1 MFYSQF
7 ILAKKGPLGTIWIAA
22 HLERKLRKNQ
32 VADTD
37 IGVSV
42 DSILFPEAPIAL
54 RLSSHLL
61 LGVVRIYSRKVNYL
75 FHDCSEALLK
85 IKQAFRS
92 TAVDLPP
99 EESTAPYH
107 SITLP
112 ETFHLDDF
120 ELPDSAGDFVD
131 HHVSTKEQ
139 ITLQD
144 TMDGT
149 GYSTLQFGL
158 DERFGDGNASQIRLD
173 LDEDLFLEDS
183 HPSSQLAS
191 SNVAPGECA
200 VHQGQSSSSIPLTQ
214 MDIDHD
220 QNGLVE
226 DIDTEATKE
235 LSNSHERHTHPSIL
249 YMKKNDI
256 YNIQTPDL
264 NEVFSPNDHVEG
276 PSAAP
281 SQSFVGSIADGVPTP
296 DLAECPHAP
305 PTPGLMEEMFLGNMH
320 EGPAL
325 SPQTKPSSSFDEV
338 LKHGNSNLQNGHPDS
353 VTDSGV
359 MPEVTVAPDSANI
372 VQVVVS
378 PTSELVE
385 HKEQVTATVE
395 TEMECQQKN
404 SSDLQNG
411 YVCSETKD
419 VTVDE
424 QIQDN
429 GEAMPPEVAQIESL
443 VSSNASYEESNSKA
457 HVDRSQV
464 DTEVAISNSCG
475 VEGQPS
481 GCCSTEHVED
491 VNPSLNGDASALSSD
506 FHLRSFTSEINQ
518 VKILSAQDKTSAQN
532 ICGVSIEEPSVPSQ
546 TPGQENKLHDSESSF
561 ELQGKDSNGANT
573 TDADLEVR
581 ENPQDVL
588 TGSAV
593 DVSNTDELLADLS
606 QKDTQKNQ
614 LNCSLSSEF
623 PEPEKMLLASTGD
636 VDHANEL
643 SQVTEEKGVIESD
656 GSVNRITSL
665 SGKKRRPM
673 ETISA
678 LQNGSSGKIYGRSR
692 LRKNTEYVP
701 DDDDLLA
708 SILVGKKTPLLR
720 IGSTPPHKATSPK
733 RPRLA
738 PRLCMPKRKV
748 LLDDTTVL
756 HADAIRQQLMN
767 TEDIRRMRK
776 KAPCTRPEIWMI
788 QKSSL
793 EDEIFNE
800 PMMTGISSIMNDLHT
815 RRYDPETTR
824 NYSCEN
830 IDGQMQGPSH
840 VSLTAEV
847 QSSTSK
853 NGCDDQKHSVP
864 FLPLLEHSGN
874 DGSCMML
881 PTEINN
887 GKDAGV
893 GTPMPSAAPSSEYE
907 QPRDGSSV
915 MNDEAKHF
923 TENDSTIDLASA
935 GGDSKDR
942 MVDNN
947 ALAIADDD
955 HIMHI
960 EEAHASNDAST
971 VDRGMGPPDA
981 ITSSDPQDMCAV
993 AEANGEAL
1001 ISELDNVNRES
1012 EGHLVTDPVPGTD
1025 DRIIEGE
1032 IVGAKVENEEK
1043 LMHEGNLI
1051 SDVICSERLETV
1063 SSSPSQINNESGN
1076 VPSAIREN
1084 SSFQEFIPDGGIIV
1098 ESTPMDLV
1106 TGKECSDFCSTID
1119 GNDTEFLNVDDEIDY
1134 HEGDDDVPN
1143 AEGGSLENSGW
1154 SSRTR
1159 GVARYLKILFDEEFG
1174 RGRKSVAMDQLIAGK
1189 TRKEASRM
1197 FFETLVL
1204 KTKDFIQV
1212 EQERPSDYITIR
1224 PRSKLLKAEF

>member
-1 MFYSQF
+1 MRVRVLGGGLMTWVLEISDLQAPEKYWKMFYSQF

-120 ELPDSAGDFVD
+120 ELPDSATQGDFVD

-173 LDEDLFLEDS
+173 LDEDLFLEDG
-183 HPSSQLAS
+183 HPSQLAS

-226 DIDTEATKE
+226 DIDTEATNE
-235 LSNSHERHTHPSIL
+235 LPNSHERHTHPSIL

-325 SPQTKPSSSFDEV
+325 SPQTKPSSSIDEV

-378 PTSELVE
+378 PTSELAE
-385 HKEQVTATVE
+385 HKEQITATVE
-395 TEMECQQKN
+395 TEVECEQKS

-419 VTVDE
+419 LTVDE

-429 GEAMPPEVAQIESL
+429 GEAMPPEAVQIEGL
-443 VSSNASYEESNSKA
+443 VSSSTSHEESNSKA
-457 HVDRSQV
+457 HLDRSQV

-491 VNPSLNGDASALSSD
+491 VNSCLNGDASALSSD
-506 FHLRSFTSEINQ
+506 LHLRSCTSEINQ
-518 VKILSAQDKTSAQN
+518 VKRLSAQDRTLAEN
-532 ICGVSIEEPSVPSQ
+532 ICGVSIEEPSVPLQ

-561 ELQGKDSNGANT
+561 ELQGKDSNGAKT
-573 TDADLEVR
+573 TDADLEGR

-593 DVSNTDELLADLS
+593 DVSNIDELLVDLS
-606 QKDTQKNQ
+606 QKDAQKNQ

-636 VDHANEL
+636 IDHANEL

-673 ETISA
+673 ETMSA

-701 DDDDLLA
+701 HDDDLLA

-733 RPRLA
+733 RPKLA

-793 EDEIFNE
+793 EDEIFSD
-800 PMMTGISSIMNDLHT
+800 PIMTGISSIMNDLHT
-815 RRYDPETTR
+815 RRYDPETNQ

-830 IDGQMQGPSH
+830 IDGEMQGPSH

-847 QSSTSK
+847 QSSAGK

-864 FLPLLEHSGN
+864 FLPLPEHSGN

-881 PTEINN
+881 TTEINN
-887 GKDAGV
+887 DKDGGV
-893 GTPMPSAAPSSEYE
+893 GPPMPSAAPSSEYE
-907 QPRDGSSV
+907 PRDGSSV

-923 TENDSTIDLASA
+923 TDNDSTIDLASA

-947 ALAIADDD
+947 ALAVADDD
-955 HIMHI
+955 IIMHV

-971 VDRGMGPPDA
+971 MDRGMRPPDA
-981 ITSSDPQDMCAV
+981 ITSSDPQDICAV
-993 AEANGEAL
+993 AEANDE
-1001 ISELDNVNRES
+1001 
-1012 EGHLVTDPVPGTD
+1012 
-1025 DRIIEGE
+1025 E

-1043 LMHEGNLI
+1043 LMHNEGNLI
-1051 SDVICSERLETV
+1051 SDVICSGRLETV
-1063 SSSPSQINNESGN
+1063 SLSPSQTNIESGN
-1076 VPSAIREN
+1076 VRSAIREN

-1098 ESTPMDLV
+1098 ESTPMDLA

-1119 GNDTEFLNVDDEIDY
+1119 GNDTEFLNVDEELDY

-1143 AEGGSLENSGW
+1143 AEGASLQNNGW

-1212 EQERPSDYITIR
+1212 EQERSSDYITIR
-1224 PRSKLLKAEF
+1224 PRTKLLKAEF